1 LDNFYKSKK
10 SKIHANRGS
19 IEEQNKNI
27 TVIKTPKGVYKHSYL
42 QAKATKMKKILG
54 ILVLGLSLFGCKE
67 NPSEKKQI

>member
-1 LDNFYKSKK
+1 M
-10 SKIHANRGS
+10 
-19 IEEQNKNI
+19 EQNKNI